1 MKCQGEIEG
10 TQKLG
15 EKSVEDNWREKNL
28 GDKIT
33 KVSRKEMGLN
43 HVKGIWER
51 KVGEVGNYK
60 LGVKWNRGR
69 ENGR

>member
-1 MKCQGEIEG
+1 MTERNFWSESPGSEILGREIEGVKCQGEIEG

-43 HVKGIWER
+43 HVKGI
-51 KVGEVGNYK
+51 
-60 LGVKWNRGR
+60 
-69 ENGR
+69 

>member
-10 TQKLG
+10 TKNSG
-15 EKSVEDNWREKNL
+15 EKTVEDNLRERNL

-33 KVSRKEMGLN
+33 KVSRKKMGLN

-51 KVGEVGNYK
+51 KVREDGN
-60 LGVKWNRGR
+60 
-69 ENGR
+69 